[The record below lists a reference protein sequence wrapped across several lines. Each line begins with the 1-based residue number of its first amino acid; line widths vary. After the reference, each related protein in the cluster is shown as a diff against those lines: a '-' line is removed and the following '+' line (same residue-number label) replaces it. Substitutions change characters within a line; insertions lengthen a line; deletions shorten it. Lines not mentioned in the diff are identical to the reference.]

1 MINNNRKWVILSV
14 SNVTDEMIDNSIQ
27 TSLDTLRKNADN
39 SKCIL
44 KWSGDTPSCFNGIKT
59 YTHLE
64 ILEELKKLDWE
75 QDNG

>member
-1 MINNNRKWVILSV
+1 MFENRKWVILNV
-14 SNVTDEMIDNSIQ
+14 SDVTDEMIDNSIQ

-44 KWSGDTPSCFNGIKT
+44 KWSGDTPFCFDGIKT
-59 YTHLE
+59 YTHSE
-64 ILEELKKLDWE
+64 ILEELKKSDWE